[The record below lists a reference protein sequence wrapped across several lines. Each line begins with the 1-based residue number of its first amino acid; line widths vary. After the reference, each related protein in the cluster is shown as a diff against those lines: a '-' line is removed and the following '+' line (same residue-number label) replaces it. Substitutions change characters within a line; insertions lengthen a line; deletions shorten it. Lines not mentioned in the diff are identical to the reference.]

1 MSEPLTLPSPQGGEG
16 GKVVEVVAAVIER
29 EGRILIARR
38 PAALHLGGLWEFPGG
53 KRQPGETPEA
63 ALVREIREELDAAVT
78 VGELLDDV
86 EWTYPEKTVRL
97 LFFRCALAGEP
108 RRRRPGDRLGGAR
121 GSGPLRVPAR
131 RRRPRRAA
139 QAPLTASVSRPRRAL
154 SRRIPA

>member
-16 GKVVEVVAAVIER
+16 VVEVVAAVIER

-38 PAALHLGGLWEFPGG
+38 HGGSHLGGLWEFPGG
-53 KRQPGETPEA
+53 KRQAGETPEA

-108 RRRRPGDRLGGAR
+108 RAAEGQEIAWVAPADLDRYEFPPADEGLVARLRRR
-121 GSGPLRVPAR
+121 
-131 RRRPRRAA
+131 
-139 QAPLTASVSRPRRAL
+139 
-154 SRRIPA
+154 

>member
-1 MSEPLTLPSPQGGEG
+1 MRDPLTRPSPQGGEG

-38 PAALHLGGLWEFPGG
+38 HGGSHLGGLWEFPGG
-53 KRQPGETPEA
+53 KRQAGETPEA

-108 RRRRPGDRLGGAR
+108 RAAEGQEIAWVAPADLDRYEFPPADEGLVARLRRR
-121 GSGPLRVPAR
+121 
-131 RRRPRRAA
+131 
-139 QAPLTASVSRPRRAL
+139 
-154 SRRIPA
+154 

>member
-1 MSEPLTLPSPQGGEG
+1 MSDPLTLPSPQRGEG
-16 GKVVEVVAAVIER
+16 VIEVVAAVIER

-97 LFFRCALAGEP
+97 LFFRCALDDEP
-108 RRRRPGDRLGGAR
+108 RAAEGQEIAWVAPADLDRYEFPPADGGLVARLRRR
-121 GSGPLRVPAR
+121 
-131 RRRPRRAA
+131 
-139 QAPLTASVSRPRRAL
+139 
-154 SRRIPA
+154 

>member
-1 MSEPLTLPSPQGGEG
+1 MTEPLSPPSPQRGEG
-16 GKVVEVVAAVIER
+16 EKVVEVVAAVIER
-29 EGRILIARR
+29 AGRILIARR
-38 PAALHLGGLWEFPGG
+38 HGGSHLGGLWEFPGG

-108 RRRRPGDRLGGAR
+108 RAAEGQEIAWVAPADLDRYEFPPADEGLVARLRRR
-121 GSGPLRVPAR
+121 
-131 RRRPRRAA
+131 
-139 QAPLTASVSRPRRAL
+139 
-154 SRRIPA
+154 